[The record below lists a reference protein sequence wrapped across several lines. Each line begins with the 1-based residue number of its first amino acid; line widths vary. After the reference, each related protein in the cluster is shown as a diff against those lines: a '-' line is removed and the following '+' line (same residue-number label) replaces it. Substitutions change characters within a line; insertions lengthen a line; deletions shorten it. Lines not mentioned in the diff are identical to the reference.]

1 MAKFGLDQVIAE
13 DFAQFQGQSIGLV
26 CNQASIASD
35 YVHVLDHFLKPHS
48 QDRLKIAAVLG
59 PQHGIWGHTQDNM
72 VEWEGYKDPRTALPF
87 HSLYG
92 ENREPTDEMLAG
104 ADRLVFDVPDVG
116 ARVYTFIWTLALCM
130 KACMRLNIPVTV
142 LDRPNPIGGTQVE
155 GTVLDPDFDS
165 FVGLHPLPM
174 RHGMTVGEIALS
186 LQERFYQGCRLDVIQ
201 MVDWNSGAYQDESG
215 LPWAMPSPNMPTV
228 DTAVV
233 YPGMCLLEGT
243 RLSEGRGTTRPFE
256 IFGAPY
262 LDGWSLAEGLN
273 EIGLPGVAFRPCQFQ
288 PTFQKFHGDVCQGA
302 FIHVSDRR
310 SFKPVLT
317 AVAILQAVIRQR
329 PNEFRWLDPP
339 YEYEHNKKPIDV
351 LAGNDWLAP
360 AIEGLEPLE
369 SIEQRF
375 ADECAPFLAHRE
387 AMLLYLRP

>member
-13 DFAQFQGQSIGLV
+13 NFAQFQGQSIALV

-72 VEWEGYKDPRTALPF
+72 VEWEGYVDPRTGVPV

-186 LQERFYQGCRLDVIQ
+186 LQERFYHGCRLDIIQ
-201 MVDWNSGAYQDESG
+201 MVGWKAGAYQDESG